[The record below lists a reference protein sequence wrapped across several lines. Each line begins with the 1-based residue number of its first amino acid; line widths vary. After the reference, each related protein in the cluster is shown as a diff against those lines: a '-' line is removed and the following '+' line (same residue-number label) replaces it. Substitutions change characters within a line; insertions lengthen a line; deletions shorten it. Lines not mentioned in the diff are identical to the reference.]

1 MVMKVVELKEI
12 IYSYQTGKFPY
23 ISIKGIRYIMI
34 VHHTD
39 ANYILS
45 KRMSNRTES
54 QMLKTYERIIMRIK
68 TKGLGPKKHVL
79 ENEIS
84 K

>member
-1 MVMKVVELKEI
+1 M
-12 IYSYQTGKFPY
+12 
-23 ISIKGIRYIMI
+23 RYIMI

-39 ANYILS
+39 VNYIIS
-45 KRMSNRTES
+45 EPMRNRTES

-68 TKGLGPKKHVL
+68 TKGLGTKKHVL